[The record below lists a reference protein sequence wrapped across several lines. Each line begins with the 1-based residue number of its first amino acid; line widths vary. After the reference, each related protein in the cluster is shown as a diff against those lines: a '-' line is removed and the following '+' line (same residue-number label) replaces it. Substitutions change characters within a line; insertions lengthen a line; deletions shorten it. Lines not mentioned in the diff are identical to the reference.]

1 MAKKKKIIPETVT
14 PVIVDSQAVAPVVE
28 DNPTFATLRAN
39 LAEINK
45 LDGVT
50 GYILRNSTSAIIDLK
65 EPAKLV
71 DYAILSSQAL
81 DSSQEFSELFN
92 LGNIENVLIEGKDGK
107 VLCFAIGEN
116 KVSIFME
123 KGADHKDIRK
133 QILPK
138 APKHQ

>member
-1 MAKKKKIIPETVT
+1 
-14 PVIVDSQAVAPVVE
+14 
-28 DNPTFATLRAN
+28 LRAN

-71 DYAILSSQAL
+71 NYAILSSLAL
-81 DSSQEFSELFN
+81 DSGQEFSELFN
-92 LGNIENVLIEGKDGK
+92 LGNIENVLIEGKDEK
-107 VLCFAIGEN
+107 VLCFATGEN

-123 KGADHKDIRK
+123 KDAHHKDIRK

-138 APKHQ
+138 APKY